1 MIRILTGEDVRQALP
16 MRQAIEV
23 IKKAYARLSQGEVQ
37 APMRTALHTPGHQG
51 ITLVMPAALG
61 EGEQVAVKIIAL
73 FDDNPARGLPRA
85 HALVVY
91 LDPDTGA
98 PAAILDGSALTALRT
113 GAASG
118 AATDLLARPDARS
131 VAIFGAGVQGRAQL
145 QAVCAVRAI
154 REAWVY
160 DPSPQQAQ
168 GFADEMCAALGIPVH
183 IAGSPG
189 EAVRPADV
197 ICTATPA
204 TSPVF
209 DDGDLRQGAH
219 INAIG
224 AFTPQMQEI
233 PVETV
238 QRAKVVVD
246 QREAVLEEAGDLLIP
261 LKSGVI
267 GEDHF
272 STELGEVIAKDKP
285 GRISPEQITLFKSVG
300 VAVQDVAAAAAVFE
314 AAQKA
319 GLGAQVAL

>member
-1 MIRILTGEDVRQALP
+1 MEPDMIRILTGEDVRQALP

-168 GFADEMCAALGIPVH
+168 GFADEMCAALGIPV
-183 IAGSPG
+183 
-189 EAVRPADV
+189 
-197 ICTATPA
+197 
-204 TSPVF
+204 
-209 DDGDLRQGAH
+209 QGAH